1 MCTVYN
7 DSVVNILI
15 WMNTKV
21 QQWDVV
27 AIAVFHQKSQVR
39 KIIAT
44 LVRINV
50 DRASVRVGRGCTTL
64 RAPDRKSR
72 HRSADYSPITFSII
86 TPLVKVYVGV
96 EVSSS
101 I

>member
-50 DRASVRVGRGCTTL
+50 DRASVRVGRGCTTAQGAWQCLATDL
-64 RAPDRKSR
+64 R
-72 HRSADYSPITFSII
+72 ITF
-86 TPLVKVYVGV
+86 P
-96 EVSSS
+96 
-101 I
+101 